1 MLTSSQS
8 IIDSV
13 MACLLKNEP
22 ASYLMVQLKAVIA
35 GGTGKPSLNRAL
47 LYHEIDPNLGDLTMA
62 SVKRK

>member
-1 MLTSSQS
+1 
-8 IIDSV
+8 
-13 MACLLKNEP
+13 
-22 ASYLMVQLKAVIA
+22 MVQLKAVIA